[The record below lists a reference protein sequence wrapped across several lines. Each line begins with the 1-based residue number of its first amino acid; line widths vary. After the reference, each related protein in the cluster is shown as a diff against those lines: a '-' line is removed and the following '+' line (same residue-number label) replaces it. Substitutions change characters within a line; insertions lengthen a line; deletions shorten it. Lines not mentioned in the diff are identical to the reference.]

1 MASWSATLLTR
12 LHRYKNLIKRR
23 WWILALT
30 VGLGLV
36 VQGFRVL
43 TAPPVYVSTS
53 RMMVD
58 PQIRIPEKT
67 VYSEELSNFY
77 GTQIELMRSGKVQQR
92 ARERLKALHPDI
104 PHTPVSI
111 YVSQQPLSSIFNFS
125 ATGKDPETTRF
136 YLDAVMDSFVHFKEE
151 MRSEASQKALS
162 AITQQ
167 VLKLER
173 ELKVAQQKLFEF
185 QKTNDVLGLEEKGNS
200 AAAFVSQLETE
211 LANAQ
216 KELQLLE
223 LMNLDQTLE
232 RQTSPVQPDVSAEGE
247 PMEPEMPTG
256 PELLQ
261 QNQESEYLRAKR
273 GIRLLENELE
283 RLQKKLTPQHPKI
296 IRIQEDIK
304 EQTELL
310 DFYRSQSVE
319 QLQSVKDRLQ
329 LEIKNMESQVETWQ
343 AKALETSRLIAEY
356 SRLKAD
362 VERVKT
368 LYERLLSTTQNVD
381 VSTSVTTTTISI
393 LEPASPPVSKKQ
405 GVFKALG
412 MGIVFGLLGGCGI
425 LFLLDRIDDR
435 VNSFTELR
443 DFFEEEVLGQ
453 VPLESLDGA
462 ERVDLLEE
470 NDPRQ
475 VYSESFRNIRS
486 SLMYM
491 AVEGE
496 RPRTLLITS
505 AIPSEGKSTV
515 AANLAITMAF
525 AGSKTLLIDADLR
538 KGVLN
543 QDLRTAS
550 EPGLAEALSRQLP
563 WREAVKKTRFLNL
576 DFIPRGHARSHI
588 GELLIG
594 QIADDFL
601 KEIREAYDYVI
612 FDTPPVLAA
621 DDTPTL
627 APKVE
632 GTLMVMRSAHTSARM
647 TQSSLDLLYQRQVR
661 VLGLVF
667 NCIDTQLPDYY
678 YYQYYKSYYTQ
689 TIPKDY
695 SDGGKIS

>member
-310 DFYRSQSVE
+310 DFYRSQSAE